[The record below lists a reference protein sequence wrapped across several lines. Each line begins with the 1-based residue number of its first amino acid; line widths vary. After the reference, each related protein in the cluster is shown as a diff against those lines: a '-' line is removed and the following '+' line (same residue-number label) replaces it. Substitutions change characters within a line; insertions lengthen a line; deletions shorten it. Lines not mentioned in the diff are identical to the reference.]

1 MKIKESLGYRVFK
14 VVDVIVLSLIA
25 IVCLYPMVYVLF
37 ASLSDSAQFM
47 QHSGLLFK
55 PLGFTLDSYIATTKH
70 PMIVSGYKNTLLV
83 LIGGLAVNMA
93 LTVSGA
99 YVLASSE
106 FRFRKIFNMLITFT
120 MLFSGGM
127 VPTYLAVKAYGLLD
141 SYWALVIPTAIS
153 TFNLI
158 IMRTAFAGLPP
169 SLAESARLDG
179 ANDFIIMS
187 RIALPLCMPTVA
199 VIILYYGV
207 QHWNAW
213 FQAMLYLQSR
223 QKYPLQLI
231 LREILLQNDTS
242 TMTGPGGADTIGM
255 SDTVKYAV
263 IIVSTLPILALYPFL
278 QRFFVKGVMVG
289 AVKG

>member
-1 MKIKESLGYRVFK
+1 
-14 VVDVIVLSLIA
+14 
-25 IVCLYPMVYVLF
+25 MVYVLF

>member
-1 MKIKESLGYRVFK
+1 MRIKESFGYKVFK
-14 VVDVIVLSLIA
+14 AVDIIALSIVAFVS
-25 IVCLYPMVYVLF
+25 LYPMVYVLF
-37 ASLSDSAQFM
+37 ASLSDSARFM
-47 QHSGLLFK
+47 QHSGMLFK
-55 PLGFTLDSYIATTKH
+55 PLGFTLDSYIATTRH
-70 PMIVSGYKNTLLV
+70 PMIALGYRNTLFVLV
-83 LIGGLAVNMA
+83 GGLTVNM
-93 LTVSGA
+93 LMTVAGA
-99 YVLASSE
+99 YVLASPE
-106 FRFRKIFNMLITFT
+106 FRYRKIFNILVTFT

-141 SYWALVIPTAIS
+141 SYWALVIPTAIN

-179 ANDFIIMS
+179 ASEFVIMV

-199 VIILYYGV
+199 VIVLYYAV
-207 QHWNAW
+207 QHWNSW
-213 FQAMLYLQSR
+213 FNAMLYLQSR

-242 TMTGPGGADTIGM
+242 TMTDGGGADTIGM

-278 QRFFVKGVMVG
+278 QRYFVKGVMIG

>member
-1 MKIKESLGYRVFK
+1 MKIKESLGYKVFK
-14 VVDVIVLSLIA
+14 VFDVIVLSFIA

-37 ASLSDSAQFM
+37 ASLSDSSQFM

-83 LIGGLAVNMA
+83 LAGGLAVNMA

-242 TMTGPGGADTIGM
+242 SMTGPGGADTIGM

>member
-14 VVDVIVLSLIA
+14 VIDIIILSFVAL
-25 IVCLYPMVYVLF
+25 VCLYPMIYVLF
-37 ASLSDSAQFM
+37 ASLSDSSQFM

-83 LIGGLAVNMA
+83 LVGGLAVNMFC
-93 LTVSGA
+93 TVTGA
-99 YVLASSE
+99 YVLASTE
-106 FRFRKIFNMLITFT
+106 FRYRKIVNMLVTFT

-141 SYWALVIPTAIS
+141 SYWALVIPTAIN

-199 VIILYYGV
+199 VIVLYYGV

-242 TMTGPGGADTIGM
+242 SMTGPGGADTIGM

-278 QRFFVKGVMVG
+278 QRYFVKGVMVG

>member
-1 MKIKESLGYRVFK
+1 MKIKESLSYKVFK
-14 VVDVIVLSLIA
+14 VVDIIVLSFIA
-25 IVCLYPMVYVLF
+25 LVCLYPMVYVLF
-37 ASLSDSAQFM
+37 ASLSDSSQFM

-83 LIGGLAVNMA
+83 LVGGLAVNMA
-93 LTVSGA
+93 LTVTGA
-99 YVLASSE
+99 YVLASTE
-106 FRFRKIFNMLITFT
+106 FRFRKIFNMLVTFT

-127 VPTYLAVKAYGLLD
+127 VPLYLAVKAYGLLD
-141 SYWALVIPTAIS
+141 SYWALVIPTAIN

-179 ANDFIIMS
+179 ANDFIIMA

-199 VIILYYGV
+199 VIVLYYGV

-242 TMTGPGGADTIGM
+242 SMTGPGGADTIGM

-278 QRFFVKGVMVG
+278 QRFFVKGVTVG